1 MKAESLRMF
10 HFRARHFAAR
20 GLPGWRLA
28 KPSQRDNP
36 AHKGA
41 FGRRKRGIDDY
52 LDLRRGTPVDPL
64 ALRQVV
70 ARAILVYVVGLFIVR
85 LGKGRLVGRASGLD
99 ILVGFILG
107 SLLSRGITGHASLSG
122 TIVSSAVIVAT
133 HWLFTWLGVRFH
145 VFGNIT
151 KGHSVQLISDG
162 LVLPANMKRSHISEH
177 DLLEAA
183 RLHGVE
189 NRSKV
194 AQAFKERSGDISV
207 VKRE

>member
-1 MKAESLRMF
+1 M
-10 HFRARHFAAR
+10 
-20 GLPGWRLA
+20 
-28 KPSQRDNP
+28 
-36 AHKGA
+36 
-41 FGRRKRGIDDY
+41 
-52 LDLRRGTPVDPL
+52 
-64 ALRQVV
+64 
-70 ARAILVYVVGLFIVR
+70 
-85 LGKGRLVGRASGLD
+85 VGRASGLD

>member
-10 HFRARHFAAR
+10 HFGARHFAVR

-70 ARAILVYVVGLFIVR
+70 ARAILVMLWDFSSSGSE
-85 LGKGRLVGRASGLD
+85 RADWSA
-99 ILVGFILG
+99 
-107 SLLSRGITGHASLSG
+107 GHRA
-122 TIVSSAVIVAT
+122 
-133 HWLFTWLGVRFH
+133 
-145 VFGNIT
+145 
-151 KGHSVQLISDG
+151 LI
-162 LVLPANMKRSHISEH
+162 
-177 DLLEAA
+177 
-183 RLHGVE
+183 
-189 NRSKV
+189 
-194 AQAFKERSGDISV
+194 F
-207 VKRE
+207 